1 MSNLSHEDERRKL
14 FSYPEAKVLE
24 VKKDCVLGRHFHKLK
39 TELFIL
45 STGECKITRNHI
57 TEVME
62 LGKIYEVKPNEVHEF
77 EIKEGSILVGL
88 NSKSFDPSDDYKV
101 TPH

>member
-1 MSNLSHEDERRKL
+1 MLSHEDERRKL

-24 VKKDCVLGRHFHKLK
+24 VKKDCVLGSHYHKLK

-45 STGECKITRNHI
+45 SKGSCKIMRGYI
-57 TEVME
+57 TEKME

-77 EIKEGSILVGL
+77 EIKEGSILIGL
-88 NSKSFDPSDDYKV
+88 NSRPFDPSDDYKV
-101 TPH
+101 N